1 MRSHLKEG
9 IKEHHPIQK
18 LKLDI
23 THFACWQKPR
33 LIKRDIFVFEYTLT
47 HAFELGLEHDI
58 VTNIAKLEQLV
69 MVGILLDDG
78 GRVRGSHS
86 QDACRSFRTWQQ
98 STNWLLLHWNT
109 SLLTNSIAVSRWRR
123 HCR

>member
-1 MRSHLKEG
+1 MSWEALYSPH
-9 IKEHHPIQK
+9 
-18 LKLDI
+18 
-23 THFACWQKPR
+23 
-33 LIKRDIFVFEYTLT
+33 IFVFEYTLT

-58 VTNIAKLEQLV
+58 VTNIAKFEQLV

-109 SLLTNSIAVSRWRR
+109 SLLINSIAVSRWRR